1 MKFLV
6 CISNVPDTT
15 TKITFTPD
23 GKEFNKA
30 GVQFVINP
38 WDEYALTRAIELKEQ
53 LGTGTVTVLNVGEAD
68 TEPNIR
74 KALAIGADDAI
85 RVNAFPK
92 DAFFVA
98 QQIAHYAKEGAY
110 DVILMGKESIDFN
123 GFQVHGMV
131 GELLGITTIA
141 PAMKLDISGNTATL
155 EREIEGGKEVVDVQ
169 TPFIA
174 SCQQPMCEPRIPNMR
189 GIMTARTKPLKV
201 VDAVGQEART
211 SVAQFALPPAKQGVK
226 LFTVDQA
233 ADLVKALRVEA
244 KVL

>member
-23 GKEFNKA
+23 NKELNKA

-53 LGTGTVTVLNVGEAD
+53 LGGTVTVLNVGEAD

-85 RVNAFPK
+85 RVNAKPT

-98 QQIAHYAKEGAY
+98 QQIAAVAKDGGY
-110 DVILMGKESIDFN
+110 DVILMGKESIDYN

-131 GELLGITTIA
+131 GELLGVPTVA
-141 PAMKLDISGNTATL
+141 PAMKLDMNGTSATL
-155 EREIEGGKEVVDVQ
+155 EREIEGGKEIVEVQAPFVV
-169 TPFIA
+169 
-174 SCQQPMCEPRIPNMR
+174 SCQEPMCEPRIPNMR

-201 VDAVGQEART
+201 VEATGQGAATE
-211 SVAQFALPPAKQGVK
+211 VVEYALPPKKQGVK
-226 LFTVDQA
+226 LID
-233 ADLVKALRVEA
+233 ADNAGELIRLLRNEA
-244 KVL
+244 KVI

>member
-23 GKEFNKA
+23 NKEFNKA

-38 WDEYALTRAIELKEQ
+38 WDEYALTRAIELKEAQ
-53 LGTGTVTVLNVGEAD
+53 GGGTVTVLNVGEAD

-85 RVNAFPK
+85 RVNAHPK

-98 QQIAHYAKEGAY
+98 QQIASIAKDGGY
-110 DVILMGKESIDFN
+110 DVILMGKESIDYN

-131 GELLGITTIA
+131 GELLGIPTVA
-141 PAMKLDISGNTATL
+141 PAMKLDMSGNTATL
-155 EREIEGGKEVVDVQ
+155 EREIEGGKEIVEVN
-169 TPFIA
+169 TPFVA

-201 VDAVGQEART
+201 VEPTADAART
-211 SVAQFALPPAKQGVK
+211 EV
-226 LFTVDQA
+226 
-233 ADLVKALRVEA
+233 ADLRAAPCQAGR
-244 KVL
+244 

>member
-23 GKEFNKA
+23 NKEFNKA

-38 WDEYALTRAIELKEQ
+38 WDEYALTRAIELKEAQ
-53 LGTGTVTVLNVGEAD
+53 GSGSVTVINVGEAD

-85 RVNAFPK
+85 RVNAKPT

-98 QQIAHYAKEGAY
+98 EQIANVAKEGGY
-110 DVILMGKESIDFN
+110 DVILMGRESIDYN
-123 GFQVHGMV
+123 GSQVHGMV
-131 GELLGITTIA
+131 GELLGIPTVA
-141 PAMKLDISGNTATL
+141 PAMKLDMNGNTATL
-155 EREIEGGKEVVDVQ
+155 EREIEGGKEIVEVS
-169 TPFIA
+169 TPFVA

-201 VDAVGQEART
+201 VEPVGSGART
-211 SVAQFALPPAKQGVK
+211 EVAEYALPPKKQGVK
-226 LFTVDQA
+226 LIPA
-233 ADLVKALRVEA
+233 ENAGELIKLLRNEA
-244 KVL
+244 KVI

>member
-38 WDEYALTRAIELKEQ
+38 WDEYALTRAIELKEAA
-53 LGTGTVTVLNVGEAD
+53 GAGTVTVLNIGEAD

-98 QQIAHYAKEGAY
+98 QQIAHIAKEGAY
-110 DVILMGKESIDFN
+110 DIVLMGKESIDFN

-131 GELLGITTIA
+131 GELLGIPTIA
-141 PAMKLDISGNTATL
+141 PAMKLDLAGNTATL
-155 EREIEGGKEVVDVQ
+155 EREIEGGKEVVEVQ
-169 TPFIA
+169 TPFVV

-201 VDAVGQEART
+201 VEPQGADART
-211 SVAQFALPPAKQGVK
+211 NVAQFALPPAKQGVK
-226 LFTVDQA
+226 LFTVEQA
-233 ADLVKALRVEA
+233 ADLVKALRTEA